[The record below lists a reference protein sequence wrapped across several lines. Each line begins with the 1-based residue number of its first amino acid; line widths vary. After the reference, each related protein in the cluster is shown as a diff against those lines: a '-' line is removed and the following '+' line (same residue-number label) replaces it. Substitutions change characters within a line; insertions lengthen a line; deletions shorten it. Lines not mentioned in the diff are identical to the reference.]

1 VQGVAHLELAD
12 SITADA
18 HKLLNV
24 PYDCGIFFSKHLQT
38 ATAVFKN
45 TAAYFSSTAVDLPSP
60 SNIGIENSRRFRA
73 LTVYS
78 SCLAMGLSGYQS
90 LLERQIALARG
101 IGQFIQSEP
110 ALELLPRF
118 PPSYRRVAEQWR
130 NRIFIIVL
138 FRAADDEVNEQMV
151 ARINATRR
159 IYVSGTQW
167 DGRPAARFA
176 ISNWQIDVERDLKLI
191 KTVLWDVLG

>member
-1 VQGVAHLELAD
+1 
-12 SITADA
+12 
-18 HKLLNV
+18 
-24 PYDCGIFFSKHLQT
+24 
-38 ATAVFKN
+38 
-45 TAAYFSSTAVDLPSP
+45 
-60 SNIGIENSRRFRA
+60 
-73 LTVYS
+73 
-78 SCLAMGLSGYQS
+78 
-90 LLERQIALARG
+90 
-101 IGQFIQSEP
+101 
-110 ALELLPRF
+110 
-118 PPSYRRVAEQWR
+118 
-130 NRIFIIVL
+130 VL